1 VYGNPVHRCTVN
13 PFSYQGPVD
22 PSRLIDRRAELDS
35 LQSAAGDRVAIRLA
49 APRRFGKTSVLDAHV
64 AAMRAVGH
72 RAVRVDL
79 SKAATVGDVAARVA
93 EAFSALPAD
102 PRRSVRRWMA
112 RLSVSAG
119 VPGLQVRLA
128 PRAGRPAADEA
139 RVALLELLDVPL
151 RLYEARGGVTVVCMD
166 EFQDLLVADDALD
179 GLVRSVIQH
188 HGDAAAY
195 VFAGSQ
201 PSVMRE
207 LFADR
212 KRAFYGQ
219 ARPLELPLLPVAEAS
234 SEIEALL
241 SADGLDAGNAV
252 DELLSFTQG
261 HPQRT
266 VLLVHHLY
274 NLLEDTLPPD
284 DLAAAAIELALAE
297 TRDAQQALWDGLGRV
312 EQIVLMALADGQP
325 VSGSIVAGE
334 HRVPRSTLREA
345 LERLLADE
353 RHVQRDGKGTPFLL
367 DPLLAEW
374 LRRR

>member
-1 VYGNPVHRCTVN
+1 VN
-13 PFSYQGPVD
+13 PFGYQGPVD
-22 PSRLIDRRAELDS
+22 PSRLIGRRAELDS

-79 SKAATVGDVAARVA
+79 SKVATVGDVAARVA
-93 EAFSALPAD
+93 EAFSVLPAD
-102 PRRSVRRWMA
+102 PRSSVRKWME

-128 PRAGRPAADEA
+128 PSAGRPAADEA

-151 RLYEARGGVTVVCMD
+151 RLHQASGGLTVVCMD
-166 EFQDLLVADDALD
+166 EFQDLLVADNALD

-201 PSVMRE
+201 PSVMRG

-219 ARPLELPLLPVAEAS
+219 ARRLELPRLAVAEATAD
-234 SEIEALL
+234 IEALL
-241 SADGLDAGNAV
+241 STDGLDAGSAV
-252 DELLSFTQG
+252 DELLSFTHG

-266 VLLVHHLY
+266 VLLAHHLY
-274 NLLEDTLPPD
+274 NLLETPEPPA
-284 DLAAAAIELALAE
+284 DLEAAAIDLALAE

-312 EQIVLMALADGQP
+312 ERIVLMALADGQP
-325 VSGSIVAGE
+325 VSGSIVAVE

-353 RHVQRDGKGTPFLL
+353 RHVQRDEDGTPFLL

>member
-1 VYGNPVHRCTVN
+1 VN
-13 PFSYQGPVD
+13 PFSYQGPVV
-22 PSRLIDRRAELDS
+22 PGRLIDRRAELDC
-35 LQSAAGDRVAIRLA
+35 LQRAAADGVAIRLA

-79 SKAATVGDVAARVA
+79 SRVATVGDVAARVA

-102 PRRSVRRWMA
+102 PRRSVRRWMS

-119 VPGLQVRLA
+119 VPGLQVRFA
-128 PRAGRPAADEA
+128 PSAGRPAADEA

-151 RLYEARGGVTVVCMD
+151 RLHEAGGGLTVVCMD

-188 HGDAAAY
+188 HGGAAAY

-201 PSVMRE
+201 PSLMRA
-207 LFADR
+207 LFSDHER
-212 KRAFYGQ
+212 PFYGQ
-219 ARPLELPLLPVAEAS
+219 ARPLELPRLPVGEAS
-234 SEIEALL
+234 RDIEALL
-241 SADGLDAGNAV
+241 SADGLGAAGAV

-266 VLLVHHLY
+266 VLLAHHLY
-274 NLLEDTLPPD
+274 NLLDESSPVE
-284 DLAAAAIELALAE
+284 DLAATAIDLALAE

-312 EQIVLMALADGQP
+312 ERIVLMALADGQP
-325 VSGSIVAGE
+325 VSGSTLAGE
-334 HRVPRSTLREA
+334 HRMARSTLRDA

-353 RHVQRDGKGTPFLL
+353 RYVQRDERGTPFLL

>member
-1 VYGNPVHRCTVN
+1 MN
-13 PFSYQGPVD
+13 PFSYQGPAE
-22 PSRLIDRRAELDS
+22 PNRLIDRRAELDG

-49 APRRFGKTSVLDAHV
+49 APRRFGKTSVLDAHI

-79 SKAATVGDVAARVA
+79 SKVATVGDVAARVA

-102 PRRSVRRWMA
+102 PRRSVRRWME

-119 VPGLQVRLA
+119 VPGLRVRLA
-128 PRAGRPAADEA
+128 PSADRPVSDEA

-151 RLYEARGGVTVVCMD
+151 RLHEAGGGLTIVCMD

-201 PSVMRE
+201 PSLMRA
-207 LFADR
+207 LFADHER
-212 KRAFYGQ
+212 PFYGQ
-219 ARPLELPLLPVAEAS
+219 ARPLEFPRLPVAEATGD
-234 SEIEALL
+234 IEALL
-241 SADGLDAGNAV
+241 SADGLDAAGAV

-266 VLLVHHLY
+266 VLLAHHLY
-274 NLLEDTLPPD
+274 NLLETQDPPD
-284 DLAAAAIELALAE
+284 DLAAAAIDLALAE

-312 EQIVLMALADGQP
+312 ERIVLMALADGQA
-325 VSGSIVAGE
+325 VTGSTVADE
-334 HRVPRSTLREA
+334 HRVARSTLREA

-353 RHVQRDGKGTPFLL
+353 RHVQRDDEGRPFLL